1 MCAPFLSVFKLLC
14 IVEDKSCPTFT
25 VLVLVLLVAAE
36 MDQHYSLHL
45 VHPWDQ
51 GHDCA
56 TQPAEVRDR
65 EQSKI
70 TNKE

>member
-14 IVEDKSCPTFT
+14 TVEGKSCPTFT
-25 VLVLVLLVAAE
+25 ALVLALLVAVG
-36 MDQHYSLHL
+36 MDLHYSLHL
-45 VHPWDQ
+45 VHPCDQ
-51 GHDCA
+51 GHECA
-56 TQPAEVRDR
+56 PQPAEVRDR